1 MSLFDDVDETAP
13 ARPRMSRRTRIGA
26 VSLIVALV
34 ALLALSLLPSSFVIE
49 TPGPVYNTLGTTTD
63 ADGDEVP
70 VISVDGAQTY
80 DTAGQLDLLTVQ
92 VTGTPEQPPSWLEVV
107 AAWFDATKAV
117 VPMESVYSTG
127 QSSDERNAQNA
138 AEMTDSQT
146 EAEAAAFTSLG
157 YDLDPV
163 VGVYSVQDDGAA
175 AGVLVA
181 GDEILAVDGTA
192 VSSVDDLRAAVAAGA
207 GAPVTLLVSRDGAEQ
222 ELQVAPAAGDDGTWL
237 LGITV
242 QMSYDMPYDVTFGL
256 SNVGGPS
263 AGMMFA
269 LGIIDQLTPG
279 ELNGGEAVAGT
290 GTISADGTVGA
301 IGGIRQKMW
310 GAVEAGA
317 EYFLAPASNCDDV
330 VGYVPTGLRVFAV
343 STLDDSLTVL
353 QTIADGGDLDALPT
367 CTAS

>member
-1 MSLFDDVDETAP
+1 MSLFDEVDETAP

-26 VSLIVALV
+26 ISLVVALV
-34 ALLALSLLPSSFVIE
+34 ALLAISLLPSSFVIE
-49 TPGPVYNTLGTTTD
+49 SPGPVYNTLGTTTD

-80 DTAGQLDLLTVQ
+80 DTAGQLDLLTVV
-92 VTGTPEQPPSWLEVV
+92 VTGTPEQPPSWLEVL
-107 AAWFDATKAV
+107 AAWFDQTKAV
-117 VPMESVYSTG
+117 VPMETVYSSD
-127 QSSDERNAQNA
+127 QSSDERDAETA

-146 EAEAAAFTSLG
+146 EAEAAAFSALG

-163 VGVYSVQDDGAA
+163 VEVYSVLDDGASVGILA
-175 AGVLVA
+175 A

-192 VSSVDDLRAAVAAGA
+192 VSSVDEVRAAVSAGA
-207 GAPVTLLVSRDGAEQ
+207 GAPVTLLVSRDGTAQ
-222 ELQVAPAAGDDGTWL
+222 ELQVTPTAGDDGTWL
-237 LGITV
+237 LGVTT
-242 QMSYDMPYDVTFGL
+242 QMSYEMPYDVTFGL

-310 GAVEAGA
+310 GALGAGA
-317 EYFLAPASNCDDV
+317 EYFLAPSSNCDEV
-330 VGYVPTGLRVFAV
+330 VGEVPTGLRVFAV
-343 STLDDSLTVL
+343 STLEESLTVL
-353 QTIADGGDLDALPT
+353 QTIADGGDLDALAT